1 MTGWRWSR
9 FRRSIRPWFNTSFLV
24 EFPGFGAFER
34 EGGSSLPE
42 ANPNRKCKNV
52 MPVATD
58 DIPGWVLG
66 RLPEGWFVG
75 PAQVDADDDEIL
87 IVGALD
93 EARAADEGH
102 ASLIQQF
109 RAETREQRMRIA
121 QEAERR
127 FGRKVAWGV
136 TVGGERTL
144 FTTLSIP
151 VMTRLRLSE
160 RQVLDTLVQAG
171 VARSRSEALAWCV
184 RLVGR
189 HEAEWISELRD
200 ALVRVNELRRRGPT

>member
-1 MTGWRWSR
+1 
-9 FRRSIRPWFNTSFLV
+9 
-24 EFPGFGAFER
+24 
-34 EGGSSLPE
+34 
-42 ANPNRKCKNV
+42 

-58 DIPGWVLG
+58 DIPGWVRG
-66 RLPEGWFVG
+66 RLPDGWFVE
-75 PAQVDADDDEIL
+75 PAQVESDDDEIL

-93 EARAADEGH
+93 DGRAADEGR
-102 ASLIQQF
+102 ASLIQRF

-121 QEAERR
+121 HEVERK
-127 FGRKVAWGV
+127 FGRRVAWGV

-151 VMTRLRLSE
+151 VMTRLRLPE

-189 HEAEWISELRD
+189 HEAEWISELRE

>member
-1 MTGWRWSR
+1 
-9 FRRSIRPWFNTSFLV
+9 
-24 EFPGFGAFER
+24 
-34 EGGSSLPE
+34 
-42 ANPNRKCKNV
+42 

-58 DIPGWVLG
+58 EILGWVLK

-75 PAQVDADDDEIL
+75 TPEVKSDDDEIL

-93 EARAADEGH
+93 EAGRDGAGGREDRMARV
-102 ASLIQQF
+102 QRF

-121 QEAERR
+121 HEAERT
-127 FGRKVAWGV
+127 FGRRVAWGV
-136 TVGGERTL
+136 TLGGERIL

-151 VMTRLRLSE
+151 VMTRLRLPE

-184 RLVGR
+184 RLVGK
-189 HEAEWISELRD
+189 HEAEWINELRE
-200 ALVRVNELRRRGPT
+200 ALVKVNELRRRGPA

>member
-1 MTGWRWSR
+1 
-9 FRRSIRPWFNTSFLV
+9 
-24 EFPGFGAFER
+24 
-34 EGGSSLPE
+34 
-42 ANPNRKCKNV
+42 

-58 DIPGWVLG
+58 DIAGWVLG
-66 RLPEGWFVG
+66 RLPDGWFVG
-75 PAQVDADDDEIL
+75 PPQVESDDDEIL
-87 IVGALD
+87 IVGPLDGGAESD
-93 EARAADEGH
+93 EATESTAARV
-102 ASLIQQF
+102 QRF

-121 QEAERR
+121 HDAERK
-127 FGRKVAWGV
+127 FARKVAWGV
-136 TVGGERTL
+136 TAGGERIL

-151 VMTRLRLSE
+151 VMTRLRLPE

-200 ALVRVNELRRRGPT
+200 ALVRVNELRRRGPA

>member
-1 MTGWRWSR
+1 MGESEQE
-9 FRRSIRPWFNTSFLV
+9 IR
-24 EFPGFGAFER
+24 
-34 EGGSSLPE
+34 
-42 ANPNRKCKNV
+42 
-52 MPVATD
+52 
-58 DIPGWVLG
+58 GWVLG
-66 RLPEGWFVG
+66 RLPDGWFA
-75 PAQVDADDDEIL
+75 AQPTVETDDDEIL
-87 IVGALD
+87 VVGPLDDSDLAEETGEALRA
-93 EARAADEGH
+93 ARAARV
-102 ASLIQQF
+102 QRF
-109 RAETREQRMRIA
+109 REETRDQRMRVA

-151 VMTRLRLSE
+151 VMTRLRLPE

-189 HEAEWISELRD
+189 HESEWINELRE
-200 ALVRVNELRRRGPT
+200 ALVKVNELRRRGPT

>member
-1 MTGWRWSR
+1 
-9 FRRSIRPWFNTSFLV
+9 
-24 EFPGFGAFER
+24 
-34 EGGSSLPE
+34 
-42 ANPNRKCKNV
+42 
-52 MPVATD
+52 MPVLTD
-58 DIPGWVLG
+58 DIPSWVLG
-66 RLPEGWFVG
+66 RLPEGWLAA
-75 PAQVDADDDEIL
+75 PPQVEADDDEIL
-87 IVGALD
+87 IIGALD
-93 EARAADEGH
+93 EARAADEGREN
-102 ASLIQQF
+102 LVQRF

-121 QEAERR
+121 HELERK

-151 VMTRLRLSE
+151 VMTRLRLTE

-189 HEAEWISELRD
+189 HEAEWINELRE
-200 ALVRVNELRRRGPT
+200 ALVRVNELRRRGPV